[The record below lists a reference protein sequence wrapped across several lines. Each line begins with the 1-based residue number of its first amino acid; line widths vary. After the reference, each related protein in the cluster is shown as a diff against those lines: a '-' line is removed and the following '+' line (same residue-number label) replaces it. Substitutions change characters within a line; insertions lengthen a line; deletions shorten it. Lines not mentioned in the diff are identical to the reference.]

1 MISIKKIASA
11 GLLATTLLA
20 SFNAAA
26 ETILRVGTW
35 LPPTDKQN
43 EVVWP
48 TWAKWVEEATEG
60 RVKVKLEYGMGHPK
74 TMFQLVE
81 DGIVDASFSFHGYV
95 PGRFKLP
102 QIVEEPGLG
111 VGAEAASVALW
122 RVYDQYLR
130 EAGEF
135 EGLQV
140 LAMFSHGPGTIQSN
154 FPIHSLADIE
164 GKKIR
169 VGGGVQSELAERM
182 KLTPV
187 GAPATKAY
195 EMLQQGVIDGIFMP
209 MAQQKSLRLN
219 EVTKHITVFP
229 AGMYMGSFS
238 MFISPY
244 FMEDLDERDREAIL
258 SVSGEKLS
266 ALAGRA
272 WEEGD
277 REGYAEARKAGVEI
291 NQLSPDS
298 ALAKEFNQMIKG
310 MDAKWVESVS
320 DRDVDAPA
328 VMKAL
333 RDIAHSYQPAQTTL
347 AEE

>member
-1 MISIKKIASA
+1 MISLKKIASA
-11 GLLATTLLA
+11 GLLAATLFSSFTA
-20 SFNAAA
+20 SA
-26 ETILRVGTW
+26 ETVLRVGTW

-60 RVKVKLEYGMGHPK
+60 RVKVKLEYGLGHPK

-122 RVYDQYLR
+122 RVYDQQLR
-130 EAGEF
+130 QADEF

-154 FPIHSLADIE
+154 FPVNSLADLE

-219 EVTKHITVFP
+219 EVTKYITIFP

-238 MFISPY
+238 MFINPE
-244 FMEDLDERDREAIL
+244 FMEDLDERDRQAIL

-266 ALAGRA
+266 AMAGRA
-272 WEEGD
+272 WEAGDKEGFAAA
-277 REGYAEARKAGVEI
+277 REAGVEI
-291 NQLSPDS
+291 NELSADS
-298 ALAKEFNQMIKG
+298 PLAQEFEQMISG
-310 MDAKWVESVS
+310 MDAIWVKSVA
-320 DRDVDAPA
+320 DRDVNAEA
-328 VMKAL
+328 AMKEL
-333 RDIAHSYQPAQTTL
+333 RDIAHHYS
-347 AEE
+347 AEK

>member
-1 MISIKKIASA
+1 MNTLKKIASA
-11 GLLATTLLA
+11 GLLATTLFA

-26 ETILRVGTW
+26 ETVLRVGTW

-60 RVKVKLEYGMGHPK
+60 RVKVKLEYGLGHPK

-81 DGIVDASFSFHGYV
+81 DGVVDASFSFHGYV

-122 RVYDQYLR
+122 RVYDEHLR
-130 EAGEF
+130 QAGEF

-154 FPIHSLADIE
+154 FPIKTLADIE

-169 VGGGVQSELAERM
+169 VGGGVQTELAERM

-219 EVTKHITVFP
+219 EVTKYITVFP

-238 MFISPY
+238 MFINPE
-244 FMEDLDERDREAIL
+244 FMEDLDDRDREAIL
-258 SVSGEKLS
+258 AVSGEKLS
-266 ALAGRA
+266 AMAGRA

-277 REGYAEARKAGVEI
+277 MEGYEEARKAGVEI
-291 NQLSPDS
+291 NEL
-298 ALAKEFNQMIKG
+298 
-310 MDAKWVESVS
+310 
-320 DRDVDAPA
+320 
-328 VMKAL
+328 
-333 RDIAHSYQPAQTTL
+333 
-347 AEE
+347 

>member
-1 MISIKKIASA
+1 MNILKKIASA
-11 GLLATTLLA
+11 GLIATTLLV
-20 SFNAAA
+20 SFNATA
-26 ETILRVGTW
+26 ETTLRVATW

-60 RVKVKLEYGMGHPK
+60 RVKVKLEYGLGHPK

-81 DGIVDASFSFHGYV
+81 DGIADASFSFHGYV

-122 RVYDQYLR
+122 RVYDQQLR
-130 EAGEF
+130 QAGEF

-154 FPIHSLADIE
+154 FPINSLADIE

-219 EVTKHITVFP
+219 EVTKYITVFP

-238 MFISPY
+238 MFINPD

-277 REGYAEARKAGVEI
+277 MEGYAAAREAGVEI
-291 NQLSPDS
+291 NKLTTDS
-298 ALAKEFNQMIKG
+298 ALAKEFEQMIKG
-310 MDAKWVESVS
+310 MDTKWIESVA
-320 DRDVDAPA
+320 DRDVDAPE
-328 VMKAL
+328 VMTSL
-333 RDIAHSYQPAQTTL
+333 RDIAHSYQPAQHKL

>member
-1 MISIKKIASA
+1 MISLKKIASA
-11 GLLATTLLA
+11 GLLAATLFSSFTA
-20 SFNAAA
+20 SA
-26 ETILRVGTW
+26 ETVLRVGTW

-60 RVKVKLEYGMGHPK
+60 RVKVKLEYGLGHPK

-122 RVYDQYLR
+122 RVYDQQLR
-130 EAGEF
+130 QAGEF

-154 FPIHSLADIE
+154 FPVNSLADLE

-219 EVTKHITVFP
+219 EVTKYITIFP

-238 MFISPY
+238 MFINPE
-244 FMEDLDERDREAIL
+244 FMEDLDERDRQAIL

-266 ALAGRA
+266 AMAGRA
-272 WEEGD
+272 WEAGDKEGFAAA
-277 REGYAEARKAGVEI
+277 REAGVEI
-291 NQLSPDS
+291 NELSADS
-298 ALAKEFNQMIKG
+298 PLAQEFEQMISG
-310 MDAKWVESVS
+310 MDAIWVKSVA
-320 DRDVDAPA
+320 DRDVNAEA
-328 VMKAL
+328 AMKEL
-333 RDIAHSYQPAQTTL
+333 RDIAHHYS
-347 AEE
+347 AEK

>member
-1 MISIKKIASA
+1 MISLKKIASA
-11 GLLATTLLA
+11 GLLAATLFSSFTA
-20 SFNAAA
+20 SA
-26 ETILRVGTW
+26 ETVLRVGTW

-60 RVKVKLEYGMGHPK
+60 RVKVKLEYGLGHPK

-122 RVYDQYLR
+122 RVYDQQLR
-130 EAGEF
+130 QADEF

-154 FPIHSLADIE
+154 FPVNSLADLE

-219 EVTKHITVFP
+219 EVTKYITIFP

-238 MFISPY
+238 MFINPE
-244 FMEDLDERDREAIL
+244 FMEDLDERDRQAIL

-266 ALAGRA
+266 AMAGRA
-272 WEEGD
+272 WEAGDKEGFAAA
-277 REGYAEARKAGVEI
+277 REAGVEI
-291 NQLSPDS
+291 NELSADS
-298 ALAKEFNQMIKG
+298 PLAKEFEQMISG
-310 MDAKWVESVS
+310 MDAIWVKSVA
-320 DRDVDAPA
+320 DRDVDAEA
-328 VMKAL
+328 AMKEL
-333 RDIAHSYQPAQTTL
+333 RDIAHSYS
-347 AEE
+347 AEK